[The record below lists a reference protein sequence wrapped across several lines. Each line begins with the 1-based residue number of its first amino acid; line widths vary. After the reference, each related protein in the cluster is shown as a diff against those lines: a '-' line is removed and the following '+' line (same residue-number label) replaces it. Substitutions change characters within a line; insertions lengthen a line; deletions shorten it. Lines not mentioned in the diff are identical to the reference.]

1 MDWLYKACA
10 FTSRAIDLDY
20 RKVNIFE
27 IIINFMS
34 QYYFDIETT
43 GLNPQE
49 DKIISIQIQELDR
62 NTGEKIG
69 ELIVLKEWE
78 SSEREI
84 LEEFIIG
91 SGVLEYPFNFIPVG
105 YNLGFE
111 HNFLVERTKINK
123 LPIVDILNNPFIDLH
138 SIGVLMNRG
147 EFRGS
152 GLDKIT
158 GKKSDGSSVP
168 DWYKNKEFNKIL
180 EYVES
185 EADEFIKLNVWLFKK
200 MPEMLE
206 ELRKGI

>member
-1 MDWLYKACA
+1 MG
-10 FTSRAIDLDY
+10 
-20 RKVNIFE
+20 
-27 IIINFMS
+27 

-49 DKIISIQIQELDR
+49 NKIVSIQIQELDR

-69 ELIVLKEWE
+69 ELIILKEWE
-78 SSEREI
+78 SCEKEI

-91 SGVLEYPFNFIPVG
+91 SGILEYSFNFIPVG

-111 HNFLVERTKINK
+111 HKFLMERTKIYN
-123 LPIVDILNNPFIDLH
+123 LPTVDILDNPFLDLK

-158 GKKSDGSSVP
+158 GKKSDGSLLP
-168 DWYKNKEFNKIL
+168 TWYKEKQFDKIL
-180 EYVES
+180 EYVRL
-185 EADEFIKLNVWLFKK
+185 EAEEFIKLNSWLYKK
-200 MPEMLE
+200 MPELLE
-206 ELRKGI
+206 EFTRVNIDSIGNNPTS